1 MKRRDHDTILVW
13 GIATQYFCMNGGLFY
28 RKRDAQ
34 QRCNQLN
41 PPGSA
46 PIYEPVRITL
56 SWDRT
61 GRRTVKGERIEH
73 TR

>member
-1 MKRRDHDTILVW
+1 MKRREHDTILVW
-13 GIATQYFCMNGGLFY
+13 GIATQYFCMNGGPFY

-41 PPGSA
+41 PPGSP

-56 SWDRT
+56 SWERT
-61 GRRTVKGERIEH
+61 GRRTGKGEGSGR
-73 TR
+73 T